1 NKNYDIQKI
10 GYGFGKRDTGS
21 FNALRVYVL
30 TNSLSSKTAV
40 SSADEVV
47 SIEANIDD
55 TTGEILGNTM
65 TELMDAGAL
74 DVYFTSIQMKK
85 NRPGIKLSVLIEPTD
100 FDKFVYLIFKNS
112 STIGVRY
119 QTLNRIKMNRE
130 FEKVEV
136 RGNFIRVKVLT
147 YKDIR
152 KKTVEFD
159 DCLKVAKQTGRTFE
173 EIYLEAQT
181 KIKDM

>member
-1 NKNYDIQKI
+1 MT
-10 GYGFGKRDTGS
+10 F
-21 FNALRVYVL
+21 
-30 TNSLSSKTAV
+30 
-40 SSADEVV
+40 EV
-47 SIEANIDD
+47 
-55 TTGEILGNTM
+55 
-65 TELMDAGAL
+65 
-74 DVYFTSIQMKK
+74 
-85 NRPGIKLSVLIEPTD
+85 
-100 FDKFVYLIFKNS
+100 IFKNS

-159 DCLKVAKQTGRTFE
+159 DCLKVAKQIGRTFE